1 MARPLRIQFENAY
14 YHVTC
19 RGNSGQEIFSNDADR
34 SAFLDL
40 LERSSDIYQT
50 EILAYVLMSN
60 HFHLLVKTPLG
71 NLQEFMRHF
80 NISYTSYYNW
90 RHDRRGHLYQGRYK
104 SFLVDA
110 DEYLQEV
117 SRYIH
122 LNPIRVRPRLGVTLS
137 EKERYLRNYRWSS
150 YGSYLSKNGRKGF
163 LRVEEVLG
171 HFGGDTATGRTKYE
185 VFVRGGLTGKLS
197 SPLEKGAGHGIVG
210 ESEFIEKVREGY
222 VRSGMASREIPAV
235 KRILAQVKPERII
248 RETCKAFKV
257 KRDELLRK
265 GYKGVGRG
273 VLMDML
279 YRHGGMKQREIGELM
294 GVDYSAVSVMR
305 KRLSVAQKEDRNLAA
320 RIEKTKKRIESS
332 QSQE

>member
-60 HFHLLVKTPLG
+60 HFHLFVKTPLG

-110 DEYLQEV
+110 DQYLQEV

-122 LNPIRVRPRLGVTLS
+122 LNPVRVKVRSGMTLE
-137 EKERYLRNYRWSS
+137 EKENYLRKYHWSS
-150 YGSYLSKNGRKGF
+150 YGGYLSPRGRRF
-163 LRVEEVLG
+163 VRVEEVLAY
-171 HFGGDTATGRTKYE
+171 FGGDTTAGRRKYE
-185 VFVRGGLTGKLS
+185 AFVKEGVSGKLTN
-197 SPLEKGAGHGIVG
+197 PLERGTGHGIIG
-210 ESEFIEKVREGY
+210 ESEFIEKIRGQY
-222 VRSGMASREIPAV
+222 IGSDMASREIPAV
-235 KRILAQVKPERII
+235 KRILAQVEPERII
-248 RETCKAFKV
+248 GEMCKAFRV
-257 KRDELLRK
+257 EREELLRK

-273 VLMDML
+273 ILMEML
-279 YRHGGMKQREIGELM
+279 YRNGGMNQREIGELL

-305 KRLSVAQKEDRNLAA
+305 KRLFELQKNDRNLSAQ
-320 RIEKTKKRIESS
+320 IERLKRRLEL
-332 QSQE
+332 SQE

>member
-19 RGNSGQEIFSNDADR
+19 RGNSGQEIFLNDADR

-40 LERSSDIYQT
+40 LERSSDIYQA

-90 RHDRRGHLYQGRYK
+90 RHARTGHLYQGRYK

-122 LNPIRVRPRLGVTLS
+122 LNPVRVRVRSGMPLG
-137 EKERYLRNYRWSS
+137 EKEGYLRRYRWSS
-150 YGSYLSKNGRKGF
+150 YGGYLSRGGRRGF
-163 LRVEEVLG
+163 LRVEEILG
-171 HFGGDTATGRTKYE
+171 HFGGDTPTGRRKYE
-185 VFVRGGLTGKLS
+185 VFVRGGMTGELPN
-197 SPLEKGAGHGIVG
+197 PLERGRGHGIIG
-210 ESEFIEKVREGY
+210 DSEFIEKIRENY
-222 VRSGMASREIPAV
+222 VESHVGAREVPAV
-235 KRILAQVKPERII
+235 KKILAQVEPERII
-248 RETCKAFKV
+248 RGVCEVFKA
-257 KRDELLRK
+257 KRDDLLRK
-265 GYKGVGRG
+265 GYKGAERG

-279 YRHGGMKQREIGELM
+279 YRHGGMNQREIGEWM

-305 KRLSVAQKEDRNLAA
+305 KRLSALQKKDRILSA
-320 RIEKTKKRIESS
+320 RIERLKKRMEPS
-332 QSQE
+332 QG